1 MDTNLITQALRN
13 EIEAGTL
20 LPGTVLKQEEL
31 AARFGVSRQ
40 PIRHALERLHETGL
54 LEKRPDRSL
63 AVTGLRSKDVHELG
77 QIRISLEVTALQ
89 LSAPRLTTAAL
100 RKARRINEDLFEEE
114 APEILAE
121 LDQEFHATLYDACG
135 NERLLAMIDGL
146 RGEAK
151 RAYALQPKGSRSRS
165 DFYQEHQQILAA
177 LEENDVQTACDVL
190 TTHIGVTAG
199 RLIPIDQTSKSE
211 SPV

>member
-1 MDTNLITQALRN
+1 M
-13 EIEAGTL
+13 
-20 LPGTVLKQEEL
+20 
-31 AARFGVSRQ
+31 
-40 PIRHALERLHETGL
+40 
-54 LEKRPDRSL
+54 
-63 AVTGLRSKDVHELG
+63 
-77 QIRISLEVTALQ
+77 
-89 LSAPRLTTAAL
+89 

-121 LDQEFHATLYDACG
+121 LDQEFHATLYGACG